1 MIFYFAQE
9 NINMKKSLIFL
20 KINYKNYKIII
31 NKRKKNNMWF
41 FNGLKSSETRLYRIH
56 LFDRQM
62 VDSKDKDKH
71 KS

>member
-31 NKRKKNNMWF
+31 NKKNNMWF
-41 FNGLKSSETRLYRIH
+41 FNGLKSSKTRLYRIH
-56 LFDRQM
+56 LFDLQM
-62 VDSKDKDKH
+62 VDSKDKSKH

>member
-9 NINMKKSLIFL
+9 NINIKKSLIFL

-41 FNGLKSSETRLYRIH
+41 FNGLKSSKTRLYRIH